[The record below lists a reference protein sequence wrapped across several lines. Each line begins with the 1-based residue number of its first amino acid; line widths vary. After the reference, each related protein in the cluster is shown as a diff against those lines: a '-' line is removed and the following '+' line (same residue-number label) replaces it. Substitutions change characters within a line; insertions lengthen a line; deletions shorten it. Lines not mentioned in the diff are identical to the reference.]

1 MENKDLEIHKSKYQ
15 AVFLAEGNGKYILDD
30 LKTIFCVH
38 SDILTDN
45 DAYKEGLRMAYRYIE
60 SNLSIKKQ

>member
-1 MENKDLEIHKSKYQ
+1 MEQDIKKHNAIYQ
-15 AVFLAEGNGKYILDD
+15 SIFETEGGKYILED
-30 LKTIFCVH
+30 LKTLLCVN

-60 SNLSIKKQ
+60 SNLSKN